1 MPPTGH
7 GCQLLHFVEH
17 YGRWMFDRTSKP
29 IAVHLSCDDLVEFP
43 IEMQVDGHFAYV
55 PPDWLP
61 LSGGLIADL
70 RAYQTLWEQLP
81 LPEEDL
87 DEEEIYDGED
97 LDLREDLDDEDA
109 DDLEF
114 EKLWRLTLQL
124 QATADSDPGLARR
137 LAEETETRAADLDE
151 SERQVLLL
159 RLAAAISGFDLPWAR
174 TLVQEA
180 MTLVR
185 RIEDPYDRARA
196 LADLIRVVAGFDR
209 GEAEALA
216 RDISDP
222 EDRDRA
228 ILAAIN
234 EMSRAAPD
242 RAELL
247 AGSISH
253 PQLRAWA
260 LARLADSKVV
270 PGFPEWTEVLLA
282 KLRAELGPD
291 YIVRAI

>member
-1 MPPTGH
+1 
-7 GCQLLHFVEH
+7 
-17 YGRWMFDRTSKP
+17 MFDRTSKP
-29 IAVHLSCDDLVEFP
+29 IAVRLSCDDLVEFP
-43 IEMQVDGHFAYV
+43 IEMLVDGHFGYV

-61 LSGGLIADL
+61 LSDGLIADL

-81 LPEEDL
+81 LPEDDL
-87 DEEEIYDGED
+87 DQEEIDDEGNRE
-97 LDLREDLDDEDA
+97 LEEDLDDQVD

-124 QATADSDPGLARR
+124 QAAADSDPGLARR

-151 SERQVLLL
+151 TERRVLLP
-159 RLAAAISGFDLPWAR
+159 RLATAISGFDLPWAR

-185 RIEDPYDRARA
+185 RIDYPYDRARA
-196 LADLIRVVAGFDR
+196 LADLIGVVAGFDP

-228 ILAAIN
+228 IIAAIN
-234 EMSRAAPD
+234 PEMSRAAPD
-242 RAELL
+242 RAESL
-247 AGSISH
+247 ARSISH

-260 LARLADSKVV
+260 LARLADSNEV
-270 PGFPEWTEVLLA
+270 PVFPEWTEVLLA
-282 KLRAELGPD
+282 RLRAELGPD
-291 YIVRAI
+291 YLVRAA